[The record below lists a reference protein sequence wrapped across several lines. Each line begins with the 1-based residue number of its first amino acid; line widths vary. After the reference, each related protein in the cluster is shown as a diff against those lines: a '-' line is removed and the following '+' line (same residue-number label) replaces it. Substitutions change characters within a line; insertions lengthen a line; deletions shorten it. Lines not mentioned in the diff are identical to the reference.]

1 MKRAYD
7 KGVHK
12 FYLGGVVIT
21 DKEALK
27 QKVFSMI
34 DDSEAELRAYAADVA
49 SEPEYGF
56 KEFKTSA
63 KLAAQFDKLGI
74 PYRKGMAV
82 TAVKG
87 VLKGGKPGPT
97 VAILGELDAIGCPD
111 HPKADPDTGAAHACG
126 HHMQQS
132 SMLAAAYGL
141 AKSGVMKELCGN
153 VVFFGVP
160 AEEYIQ
166 LAYRKKLR
174 KEGKIHFLCGKGEL
188 IYEGEFDDIDMAMMI
203 HSRKKSP
210 EPLVAVGSS
219 SNGFIGKTIQY
230 VGKSAHAADAP
241 DQGINALN
249 AAMLG
254 IMGIN
259 ALRET
264 FRDDDAVRVHPII
277 TKGGD
282 LVNNVPDDV
291 RIETYVR
298 AKTMEAIDST
308 NAKVDAALKAGGMAI
323 GARVNIDTLPGELPL
338 ICNKEMNDLFVENA
352 KDAFP
357 GVKITDAGHFSAST
371 DMGDV
376 SHLMPA
382 IHPFI
387 GGVDGLLHGPDFKVV
402 DFKSAALMPGK
413 AFAGVIIDLLSDDAK
428 KAKAILKDFKPALT
442 RDQYIAKMDGYFNGE
457 EP

>member
-1 MKRAYD
+1 ME
-7 KGVHK
+7 
-12 FYLGGVVIT
+12 IT
-21 DKEALK
+21 DKEVLK
-27 QKVFSMI
+27 QKVFKMI
-34 DDSEAELRAYAADVA
+34 DDSAQELQDYAADVA
-49 SEPEYGF
+49 SEPEFGF

-74 PYRKGMAV
+74 PYRKGMAI

-87 VLKGGKPGPT
+87 MLKGGKPGPT
-97 VAILGELDAIGCPD
+97 IAILGELDAIGCPE

-141 AKSGVMKELCGN
+141 AKTGVMKDLCGN

-160 AEEYIQ
+160 AEEYVQI
-166 LAYRKKLR
+166 AYRKKLR
-174 KEGKIHFLCGKGEL
+174 KEGKLHFLHGKGEL

-203 HSRKKSP
+203 HSQKK
-210 EPLVAVGSS
+210 
-219 SNGFIGKTIQY
+219 T
-230 VGKSAHAADAP
+230 P

-264 FRDDDAVRVHPII
+264 FRDDDAIRVHPII

-298 AKTMEAIDST
+298 AKTMDAIDRT
-308 NAKVDAALKAGGMAI
+308 NAQVDAALRAGGAAI
-323 GARVNIDTLPGELPL
+323 GAKVNIDTLPGQLPL
-338 ICNKEMNDLFVENA
+338 ICNQEMNELFVHNA
-352 KDAFP
+352 QEAFP
-357 GVKITDAGHFSAST
+357 AVKITNAGHFSAST

-402 DFKSAALMPGK
+402 DFKAAALLPGK
-413 AFAGVIIDLLSDDAK
+413 AFAGMVIDLLSDDAK
-428 KAKAILKDFKPALT
+428 EAKKILADFKPALT
-442 RDQYIAKMDGYFNGE
+442 KEQYIAKLDGYFSEE
-457 EP
+457 EPDHD

>member
-1 MKRAYD
+1 ME
-7 KGVHK
+7 
-12 FYLGGVVIT
+12 IT
-21 DKEALK
+21 DKEVLK
-27 QKVFSMI
+27 QKVFKMI
-34 DDSEAELRAYAADVA
+34 DDSAQELQDYAADVA
-49 SEPEYGF
+49 SEPEFGF

-74 PYRKGMAV
+74 PYRKGMAI

-97 VAILGELDAIGCPD
+97 IAILGELDAIGCPE

-141 AKSGVMKELCGN
+141 AKTGAMKDLCGN

-160 AEEYIQ
+160 AEEYVQI
-166 LAYRKKLR
+166 AYRKKLR
-174 KEGKIHFLCGKGEL
+174 KEGKLHFLHGKGEL

-203 HSRKKSP
+203 HSQKKTP
-210 EPLVAVGSS
+210 EPVVAIGTS

-230 VGKSAHAADAP
+230 VGKAAHAADAP

-264 FRDDDAVRVHPII
+264 FRDDDAIRVHPII

-298 AKTMEAIDST
+298 AKTMDAIDRT
-308 NAKVDAALKAGGMAI
+308 NAKVDAALRAGGAAI
-323 GARVNIDTLPGELPL
+323 GAKVNIDTLPGQLPL
-338 ICNKEMNDLFVENA
+338 ICNQEMNELFVHNA
-352 KDAFP
+352 QEAFP
-357 GVKITDAGHFSAST
+357 AVKITNAGHFSAST

-387 GGVDGLLHGPDFKVV
+387 GGGDGLLHGPDFKVV
-402 DFKSAALMPGK
+402 DFKAAALLPGK
-413 AFAGVIIDLLSDDAK
+413 AFAGMVIDLLSDDAK
-428 KAKAILKDFKPALT
+428 EAKKILADFKPALT
-442 RDQYIAKMDGYFNGE
+442 KEQYIAKLDGYFSEE
-457 EP
+457 EPDHD

>member
-1 MKRAYD
+1 M
-7 KGVHK
+7 
-12 FYLGGVVIT
+12 VIT
-21 DKEALK
+21 DKEELK
-27 QKVFSMI
+27 QKVFAMI
-34 DDSEAELRAYAADVA
+34 DASEPELRAYAEDVA
-49 SEPEYGF
+49 SEPAYGF
-56 KEFKTSA
+56 KEFKPSA

-74 PYRKGMAV
+74 PYRKGMAI

-97 VAILGELDAIGCPD
+97 VAVLGELDAIGVPD

-141 AKSGVMKELCGN
+141 AKTGVMKELCGN

-174 KEGKIHFLCGKGEL
+174 KEGKLHYLCGKSEL

-230 VGKSAHAADAP
+230 VGKTAHAADAP

-264 FRDDDAVRVHPII
+264 FRDQDSVRVHPII

-323 GARVNIDTLPGELPL
+323 GAKVNIDTLPGELPL
-338 ICNKEMNDLFVENA
+338 ICNKEMNDLFVANA

-413 AFAGVIIDLLSDDAK
+413 AFAGVIIDLLSDDARE
-428 KAKAILKDFKPALT
+428 AKAILKDFKPALT
-442 RDQYIAKMDGYFNGE
+442 KDEYIAKLDGYFNEE

>member
-1 MKRAYD
+1 M
-7 KGVHK
+7 
-12 FYLGGVVIT
+12 VIT

-27 QKVFSMI
+27 QKVFSTI
-34 DDSEAELRAYAADVA
+34 DDSEADLRAYAEDVA

-87 VLKGGKPGPT
+87 FLKGGKPGPT

-264 FRDDDAVRVHPII
+264 FRDQDSVRVHPII
-277 TKGGD
+277 TKGGE

-323 GARVNIDTLPGELPL
+323 GAQVNIDTLPGELPL

-352 KDAFP
+352 RDAFP